1 MRKRK
6 KSLLVCLQW
15 LLPVLAALL
24 VSACDEGKIYEEE
37 FNTTREGAVVK
48 AEGDFSGM
56 GQWGDGYT
64 LVLAGY
70 GDSNYAEISKEIT
83 GGTIVLSG
91 IPASVTTVEVGVI
104 NRLRQRVATFSSL
117 PINAL
122 ATDTIRWSVGTC
134 NSSVHAAVQK
144 RIFNTTCANCH
155 GGSNHA
161 AAGLDLT
168 EGKSYGA
175 LVDRAS
181 TKCPGATLVAPGDT
195 ASSLLYTILTTGASA
210 SWAYDHSVEVLDPAL
225 RELLKRWIA
234 DGAKP

>member
-1 MRKRK
+1 MRNRK
-6 KSLLVCLQW
+6 NALLVCLQW
-15 LLPVLAALL
+15 LLPVLAVLL
-24 VSACDEGKIYEEE
+24 ASACDEGKIYEEE
-37 FNTTREGAVVK
+37 FDNTREGAVVK

-56 GQWGDGYT
+56 GQWDNGYT

-83 GGTIVLSG
+83 SGTIVLSG
-91 IPASVTTVEVGVI
+91 IPASVTTVEIGVI

-122 ATDTIRWSVGTC
+122 ATDTIHWAVGTC

-168 EGKSYGA
+168 EGKSYDA
-175 LVDRAS
+175 LVGKAS
-181 TKCPGATLVAPGDT
+181 TKCSGAMLVAPGDT
-195 ASSLLYTILTTGASA
+195 ASSLLYTILMTDASA

-234 DGAKP
+234 DGAKQ

>member
-1 MRKRK
+1 MRNRK
-6 KSLLVCLQW
+6 NALLVCLQW
-15 LLPVLAALL
+15 LLPVLAVLL
-24 VSACDEGKIYEEE
+24 ASACDEGKIYEEE
-37 FNTTREGAVVK
+37 FDNTREGAVVK

-56 GQWGDGYT
+56 GQWDNGYT

-83 GGTIVLSG
+83 SGTIVLSG
-91 IPASVTTVEVGVI
+91 IPASVTTVEIGVI

-122 ATDTIRWSVGTC
+122 ATDTIHWAVGTC

-168 EGKSYGA
+168 EGKSYDA
-175 LVDRAS
+175 LVGKAS
-181 TKCPGATLVAPGDT
+181 TKCSGAMLVAPGDT
-195 ASSLLYTILTTGASA
+195 ASSLLYTILMTDASA
-210 SWAYDHSVEVLDPAL
+210 SWAYDHSVEVLDPRCANY
-225 RELLKRWIA
+225 
-234 DGAKP
+234 